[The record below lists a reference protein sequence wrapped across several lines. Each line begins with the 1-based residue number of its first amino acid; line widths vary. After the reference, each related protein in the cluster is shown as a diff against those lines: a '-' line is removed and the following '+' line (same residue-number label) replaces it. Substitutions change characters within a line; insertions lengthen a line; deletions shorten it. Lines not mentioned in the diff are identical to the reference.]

1 MTIHRPMA
9 RGRAL
14 LFAMLL
20 LTGGAAVAVAAEPTV
35 SSATHWVVR
44 GDFRLHVWEK
54 FVDSPSGKPVVILAH
69 GSATAGK
76 ESFDLE
82 VPGRKDYSLM
92 DRFAWAGFD
101 VFALDVHGF
110 GRSTHPEGYVTTE
123 GAAEDLDAVV
133 DAVRRERG
141 VARVHVLAWSWAT
154 QYAGLFASARGDKV
168 DRYVSYAQM
177 HADSPDIVRRRAD
190 LELYRSNPWIV
201 VPRDGWKARFRSL
214 TPAEITEPEAMEA
227 FADAAAA
234 IETRTSTG
242 PQLDMV
248 TRLPMVDPARIA
260 VPTLMIHGQYDD
272 VADTAGLLPFF
283 ARLPSPDKR
292 YVVIPRA
299 GHMMHLQDGRHAFFD
314 AVVDFLKADAPQQR
328 RFGLPSPASGA
339 ADGPRSPQPDAGQK
353 RQTAGHQRPRPG
365 FGDRRRSPRQVD
377 PYMRVSGPGADRA
390 TTICSP
396 AHAQDEVG
404 SEEQCRRGQSHGGGW
419 ESTLGILVPRD
430 IEYGGKSA
438 ARIGG

>member
-1 MTIHRPMA
+1 MMIHRLVA
-9 RGRAL
+9 RGWAL
-14 LFAMLL
+14 LFGVMLSCASAAASDDRD
-20 LTGGAAVAVAAEPTV
+20 GAVLA
-35 SSATHWVVR
+35 ATHWVAR
-44 GDFRLHVWEK
+44 GDLRLHVWEK
-54 FVDSPSGKPVVILAH
+54 FVGSPADKPVVILAH

-76 ESFDLE
+76 ESFDLA
-82 VPGRKDYSLM
+82 VPGRSDYSLM
-92 DRFAWAGFD
+92 DRLARAGFD

-110 GRSTHPEGYVTTE
+110 GRSTHPEGHVTTD

-154 QYAGLFASARGDKV
+154 QYAGLFASAHGDKI

-177 HADSPDIVRRRAD
+177 HADSPDIVRRRSD
-190 LELYRSNPWIV
+190 LELYRRRPWIV

-214 TPAEITEPEAMEA
+214 TPADVTEPEVMEA

-272 VADTAGLLPFF
+272 VADTPGLLPFF
-283 ARLPSPDKR
+283 AQLPSPDKR

-299 GHMMHLQDGRHAFFD
+299 GHMMHLQAGRAAFVD
-314 AVVDFLKADAPQQR
+314 AVVDFL
-328 RFGLPSPASGA
+328 
-339 ADGPRSPQPDAGQK
+339 
-353 RQTAGHQRPRPG
+353 
-365 FGDRRRSPRQVD
+365 
-377 PYMRVSGPGADRA
+377 RVR
-390 TTICSP
+390 
-396 AHAQDEVG
+396 
-404 SEEQCRRGQSHGGGW
+404 
-419 ESTLGILVPRD
+419 
-430 IEYGGKSA
+430 
-438 ARIGG
+438 

>member
-1 MTIHRPMA
+1 MTIHWLAA

-20 LTGGAAVAVAAEPTV
+20 PMGNPAGVAAEESTV
-35 SSATHWVVR
+35 SAATHWVPR
-44 GDFRLHVWEK
+44 GDYRLHVWEK
-54 FVDSPSGKPVVILAH
+54 YVGSPAGKPVVVLAH

-76 ESFDLE
+76 ESFDLA

-92 DRFAWAGFD
+92 DRFARAGFD

-141 VARVHVLAWSWAT
+141 VARVHVIAWSWAT
-154 QYAGLFASARGDKV
+154 QYAGLFVSAHGDKV

-190 LELYRSNPWIV
+190 LELYRSRPWIV

-214 TPAEITEPEAMEA
+214 TPTEVTEPDAMEA

-248 TRLPMVDPARIA
+248 TRLPMVDPTRIA

-283 ARLPSPDKR
+283 VRLPNPDKR

-299 GHMMHLQDGRHAFFD
+299 GHMMHLQVGRRAFFD
-314 AVVDFLKADAPQQR
+314 AVMDFLMADAPR
-328 RFGLPSPASGA
+328 
-339 ADGPRSPQPDAGQK
+339 
-353 RQTAGHQRPRPG
+353 
-365 FGDRRRSPRQVD
+365 
-377 PYMRVSGPGADRA
+377 
-390 TTICSP
+390 
-396 AHAQDEVG
+396 
-404 SEEQCRRGQSHGGGW
+404 
-419 ESTLGILVPRD
+419 
-430 IEYGGKSA
+430 
-438 ARIGG
+438 